1 LALWKNYKVAQKWK
15 FYPKVEI
22 ADMPKMEI
30 STFSTWAEREPKMAP
45 ETGERE
51 PKMAPETGPA
61 VLFTLYS
68 LPFTLCLCNKQL
80 EKIPYLC
87 RSNQ

>member
-30 STFSTWAEREPKMAP
+30 STFSTWAEREPNMAP
-45 ETGERE
+45 DSGG
-51 PKMAPETGPA
+51 A
-61 VLFTLYS
+61 
-68 LPFTLCLCNKQL
+68 
-80 EKIPYLC
+80 
-87 RSNQ
+87 